1 MSPRFAVV
9 YSRDYAKQ
17 YPSSDVAEC
26 LSDGADPC
34 WMCIDTTNARVLGAD
49 GGAPEDALLVR
60 DWKWVARELNAVNAE
75 RDDAR
80 EKLRALVEAIDLV
93 AALKKRAGRP
103 GGQSCNVQAAQHAEL
118 AAQVRQAEW
127 LRHAIDGESARRA
140 YEAALRAARG
150 AL

>member
-17 YPSSDVAEC
+17 YPESETAEYVA
-26 LSDGADPC
+26 DGADLY
-34 WMCIDTTNARVLGAD
+34 WMCVDTTSGRVLGAD

-60 DWKWVARELNAVNAE
+60 DWRWVPRELNAVNAE

-80 EKLRALVEAIDLV
+80 EKLRALVDAIDRDEDAFTRWV
-93 AALKKRAGRP
+93 RNEP
-103 GGQSCNVQAAQHAEL
+103 GVTDATLAE
-118 AAQVRQAEW
+118 A
-127 LRHAIDGESARRA
+127 
-140 YEAALRAARG
+140 EAALDAATKAARG